1 MKNQTTYILLALA
14 AVGIYFYMNKNKK
27 VITPIAPGVKPELP
41 PTPGTPTSAP
51 DVTYP
56 GTTEDKPMPY
66 IPLKQTSPKT
76 DTEDSATGKKGTS
89 DSELAGLY

>member
-27 VITPIAPGVKPELP
+27 VIVPITPGTKPELP
-41 PTPGTPTSAP
+41 PSPGTPTSAP

-56 GTTEDKPMPY
+56 GTTEDAPMPY
-66 IPLKQTSPKT
+66 VPPKQTAPKT
-76 DTEDSATGKKGTS
+76 ETEDTTGKKGTS